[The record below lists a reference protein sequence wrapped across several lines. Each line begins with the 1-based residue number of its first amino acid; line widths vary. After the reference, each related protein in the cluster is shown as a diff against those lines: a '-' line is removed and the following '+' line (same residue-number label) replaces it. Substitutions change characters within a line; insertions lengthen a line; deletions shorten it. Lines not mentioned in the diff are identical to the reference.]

1 MRPDHPSIQWPIN
14 ALTFLGGV
22 LMLLMMAHIVADV
35 GARVLFR
42 SPFDGT
48 TEIVSGYYM
57 VAVIFFPLAYVTH
70 HEGHITVELFTRGL
84 PPRRLAGLEVA
95 IGAISFCFLVWFTW
109 ETVDAAYQ
117 SLLEK
122 EQWETADDLVTIWPS
137 RWFIPI
143 GLALMAAYLAYRIA
157 ESFRVARG
165 RSS

>member
-1 MRPDHPSIQWPIN
+1 LRPDHPTIQWPIN

-22 LMLLMMAHIVADV
+22 LMLLMMAHIVVDV
-35 GARVLFR
+35 GARVLFN

-48 TEIVSGYYM
+48 TEIVAGYYM

-95 IGAISFCFLVWFTW
+95 IGVVAFCFLAWFTW
-109 ETVDAAYQ
+109 ESVVAAYD
-117 SLLEK
+117 SLLEN

-143 GLALMAAYLAYRIA
+143 GLATMAIYLVYRLA
-157 ESFRVARG
+157 DDLRAARG
-165 RSS
+165 RPR